1 MIMNESLTDFESIG
15 QVKTDSEILPFLHSL
30 NRNVKKGQLHVPTFG
45 GGTART
51 EYEALTGNSMYFL
64 PAGSV
69 PYQLFVHDPESGMA
83 QILKAQGYTTIAV
96 HPNNAS
102 NWNRTNVYADMDF
115 DQFIS
120 TENWGND
127 SFDKI
132 RNFASDETTY
142 DKLIK
147 LFERKQSGE
156 KLFTFCV
163 TMQNHGGYGTETLN
177 GYQPDVKLHY
187 NREYPLAETYLS
199 LARESDRAFQK
210 LLSYFE
216 KVDEP
221 TMIIMFG
228 DHWPKIENG
237 FTASVLG
244 KKRSELSL
252 DGTQK
257 TYTTPYVIW
266 TNYPSETVEQDMSSN
281 YLGSYVLSLAGVKL
295 TPYNRFLLDL
305 KDELPIIGIGADL
318 IQRVPGIPRT
328 IYQKNFRSW

>member
-1 MIMNESLTDFESIG
+1 
-15 QVKTDSEILPFLHSL
+15 
-30 NRNVKKGQLHVPTFG
+30 
-45 GGTART
+45 
-51 EYEALTGNSMYFL
+51 MYFL

-228 DHWPKIENG
+228 DHWPKIENWIYSQR
-237 FTASVLG
+237 AG
-244 KKRSELSL
+244 KKALRAQPGRHPENLHHPLCDLDQLSL
-252 DGTQK
+252 RNSG
-257 TYTTPYVIW
+257 
-266 TNYPSETVEQDMSSN
+266 
-281 YLGSYVLSLAGVKL
+281 AGHE
-295 TPYNRFLLDL
+295 F
-305 KDELPIIGIGADL
+305 
-318 IQRVPGIPRT
+318 
-328 IYQKNFRSW
+328 

>member
-1 MIMNESLTDFESIG
+1 MQRLICLLPENLTE
-15 QVKTDSEILPFLHSL
+15 
-30 NRNVKKGQLHVPTFG
+30 
-45 GGTART
+45 
-51 EYEALTGNSMYFL
+51 
-64 PAGSV
+64 
-69 PYQLFVHDPESGMA
+69 
-83 QILKAQGYTTIAV
+83 
-96 HPNNAS
+96 
-102 NWNRTNVYADMDF
+102 
-115 DQFIS
+115 
-120 TENWGND
+120 
-127 SFDKI
+127 
-132 RNFASDETTY
+132 
-142 DKLIK
+142 
-147 LFERKQSGE
+147 
-156 KLFTFCV
+156 
-163 TMQNHGGYGTETLN
+163 
-177 GYQPDVKLHY
+177 
-187 NREYPLAETYLS
+187 

-305 KDELPIIGIGADL
+305 KDELPIIGIGAVCDTEGTWYSQNNL
-318 IQRVPGIPRT
+318 PEKF
-328 IYQKNFRSW
+328 QKLVNEYHILEYNNQFDQKHKITDYFSIE

>member
-1 MIMNESLTDFESIG
+1 M
-15 QVKTDSEILPFLHSL
+15 
-30 NRNVKKGQLHVPTFG
+30 
-45 GGTART
+45 
-51 EYEALTGNSMYFL
+51 
-64 PAGSV
+64 
-69 PYQLFVHDPESGMA
+69 
-83 QILKAQGYTTIAV
+83 
-96 HPNNAS
+96 
-102 NWNRTNVYADMDF
+102 
-115 DQFIS
+115 
-120 TENWGND
+120 
-127 SFDKI
+127 
-132 RNFASDETTY
+132 
-142 DKLIK
+142 
-147 LFERKQSGE
+147 
-156 KLFTFCV
+156 
-163 TMQNHGGYGTETLN
+163 
-177 GYQPDVKLHY
+177 KLHY

-305 KDELPIIGIGADL
+305 KDELPIIGIGAVCDTEGTWYSQNNL
-318 IQRVPGIPRT
+318 PEKF
-328 IYQKNFRSW
+328 QKLVNEYHILEYNNQFDQKHKITDYFSIE